1 MTGAMC
7 GTCGTAALRE
17 NAKFCDECGAPIAQ
31 AHKVTEFQLGL
42 AQPLRIRSH
51 RISIE

>member
-1 MTGAMC
+1 M
-7 GTCGTAALRE
+7 TAACASCVTASLRGD
-17 NAKFCDECGAPIAQ
+17 AMFCDECGAPIAQ

-42 AQPLRIRSH
+42 AQPLRSH